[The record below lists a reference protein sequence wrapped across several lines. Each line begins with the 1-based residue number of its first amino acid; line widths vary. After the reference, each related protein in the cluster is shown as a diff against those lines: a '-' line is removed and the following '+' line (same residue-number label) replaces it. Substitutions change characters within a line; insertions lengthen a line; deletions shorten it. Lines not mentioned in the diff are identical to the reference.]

1 MFHAPGLATAIA
13 PDTFTYFP
21 LPFHASG
28 TPREAAEA
36 FIRSRTGE
44 PSIRGYA
51 MILNTTGRIVGAT
64 CFLDIR
70 PLHRGVEIGSTF
82 IAPAHR
88 GTAVNPESKL
98 LMLTYAFEQSGCE
111 RVQIKCDALNA
122 PSVRAIEKLGA
133 TREGVLRHHMLMP
146 DGRFRDTMMF
156 SILREEWPRV
166 RERLQARLGE
176 LRPGRAPG
184 Q

>member
-1 MFHAPGLATAIA
+1 MFHAPGLAGAIA

-28 TPREAAEA
+28 TPRQAAEA
-36 FIRSRTGE
+36 FIHARTGD
-44 PSIRGYA
+44 PAIRGFA
-51 MILNTTGRIVGAT
+51 IVLNTTGQIVGAS

-88 GTAVNPESKL
+88 GTLVNAEAKL
-98 LMLTYAFEQSGCE
+98 LMLTHAFETWGCV
-111 RVQIKCDALNA
+111 RVQLKCDVLNTG
-122 PSVRAIEKLGA
+122 SVRAIEKLGA
-133 TREGVLRHHMLMP
+133 YREGTLRQHMLMP

-156 SILREEWPRV
+156 SILREEWPRI
-166 RERLQARLGE
+166 REGLLERL
-176 LRPGRAPG
+176 APRS
-184 Q
+184 